1 MTLTTMLTLME
12 TLIQLILLKEIA
24 LHSQTLL
31 SLTMIFDLILLVK
44 IQQLLGKTPYT
55 LL

>member
-1 MTLTTMLTLME
+1 MTLITMLILME
-12 TLIQLILLKEIA
+12 TLIQLILIKKIA

-31 SLTMIFDLILLVK
+31 SLTMIFDLKPLVK